1 MHEVGF
7 IGYGSMGRML
17 VDGLLSSSAVAPS
30 DVIISTRTTT
40 KLDSLARQWP
50 GIAVTGDNRL
60 AACETRILF
69 ICVKPL
75 DTLPVLLDLIPV
87 MSLETHI
94 VSIAACVTISDLE
107 QVFDGKITKVI
118 PSITSEVREGVSLV
132 CHNSKV
138 RSGDAARVEALLQ
151 SIGQIAKISEGDFEV
166 ATDLTSCAPG
176 MIAAMFENFVEAALR
191 HGDLPL
197 EVAQRMVVSTLLGT
211 AKLLAERNMEFSELI
226 DRVATKG
233 GITEEGVKV
242 LNRHLPAVFDE
253 VFEKTL
259 TKHETMK
266 EMVKNQN
273 VAQVAM
279 R

>member
-1 MHEVGF
+1 
-7 IGYGSMGRML
+7 ML
-17 VDGLLSSSAVAPS
+17 VDGLLSASAVAPS

-75 DTLPVLLDLIPV
+75 DALPVLLDLIPV
-87 MSLETHI
+87 VSLETHI

-138 RSGDAARVEALLQ
+138 RSGDAARVEVLLQ

-176 MIAAMFENFVEAALR
+176 MIAAMFENFVGAALR
-191 HGDLPL
+191 HGDLAV
-197 EVAQRMVVSTLLGT
+197 EVAQRMVISTLLGT
-211 AKLLAERNMEFSELI
+211 TKLLAERNMGFSELI

-259 TKHETMK
+259 AKHKTMK

-273 VAQVAM
+273 LAQVA
-279 R
+279 RR

>member
-30 DVIISTRTTT
+30 DMIIATRTPA
-40 KLDSLARQWP
+40 KLDSLAWRWP

-75 DTLPVLLDLIPV
+75 DTLPVLLDLITIV
-87 MSLETHI
+87 SLETHI

-107 QVFDGKITKVI
+107 RVFGGKITKVI
-118 PSITSEVREGVSLV
+118 PSITSEVHEGVSLV

-138 RSGDAARVEALLQ
+138 HSGDAARVEALLR
-151 SIGQIAKISEGDFEV
+151 SISQIEKIPESDFEV

-176 MIAAMFENFVEAALR
+176 MIAAMFENFVGAALR

-197 EVAQRMVVSTLLGT
+197 EVARRMVVSTLLGT
-211 AKLLAERNMEFSELI
+211 AKLLAERNMGFSELI

-242 LNRHLPAVFDE
+242 LNRHLPVVFDE

-259 TKHETMK
+259 AKHETVK
-266 EMVKNQN
+266 EMVKNQK
-273 VAQVAM
+273 VAQVAKC
-279 R
+279 